1 MQVTDEMVEADK
13 LIADYRAAYVAANG
27 KDAPKI
33 RHFNKWFIF
42 EYEGA
47 PIKYRKRAF
56 ETMRDRLR
64 ARLSSPPTREA

>member
-1 MQVTDEMVEADK
+1 MQASDGIVEADS
-13 LIADYRAAYVAANG
+13 LIADYRSAYLAANG

-33 RHFNKWFIF
+33 RHFNGWFIF

-64 ARLSSPPTREA
+64 ARRPSPGAADE